1 MFFYFVQR
9 KEEQFMELV
18 KEIMMELQP
27 LLLNAL
33 VVVIGALA
41 TWLGAKYRSV
51 VNTKEKR
58 AIVIS
63 TVNYVEQVAEALE
76 IKKEEKF
83 ELAKSKALEWL
94 NLKGFTISEV
104 ELEILIEEA
113 VRNLKGE

>member
-1 MFFYFVQR
+1 
-9 KEEQFMELV
+9 MELV

-27 LLLNAL
+27 
-33 VVVIGALA
+33 
-41 TWLGAKYRSV
+41 
-51 VNTKEKR
+51 

>member
-58 AIVIS
+58 TIVVS
-63 TVNYVEQVAEALE
+63 TVNYVEQVAKALG
-76 IKKEEKF
+76 IKREEKL
-83 ELAKSKALEWL
+83 ELAKTKALEWL
-94 NLKGFTISEV
+94 NLEGFTISMV

-113 VRNLKGE
+113 VGKLKGD